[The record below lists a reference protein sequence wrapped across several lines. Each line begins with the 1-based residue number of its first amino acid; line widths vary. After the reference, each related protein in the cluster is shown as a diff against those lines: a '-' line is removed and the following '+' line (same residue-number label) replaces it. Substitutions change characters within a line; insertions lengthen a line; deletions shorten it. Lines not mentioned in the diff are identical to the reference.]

1 MITPGKGYWINA
13 SASGD
18 ITLSS
23 GSAKTRSSQFRSLSE
38 ANIISF
44 NGCKLYFGVPITDEQ
59 RLSYSLPP
67 KPPAGAFDVR
77 FSNGLKAM
85 DNTGTIELMNNADN
99 LTIHFQI
106 AEKNQEEGQHWLL
119 TAKNGDVYK
128 LGDSGEIVING
139 SVNGFTLTKAETIPT
154 SFSLSQNYPNPF
166 NPVTSIGYTVPEE
179 MYVTISIYNLIGQ
192 KIVDLVSEV
201 QQKGHHKVMWDS
213 KDAKSNLVS
222 SGVYFYSITAGDHTA
237 LKKMV
242 LMK

>member
-1 MITPGKGYWINA
+1 M
-13 SASGD
+13 
-18 ITLSS
+18 
-23 GSAKTRSSQFRSLSE
+23 
-38 ANIISF
+38 
-44 NGCKLYFGVPITDEQ
+44 
-59 RLSYSLPP
+59 
-67 KPPAGAFDVR
+67 
-77 FSNGLKAM
+77 
-85 DNTGTIELMNNADN
+85 
-99 LTIHFQI
+99 
-106 AEKNQEEGQHWLL
+106 
-119 TAKNGDVYK
+119 
-128 LGDSGEIVING
+128 GDSGEIVING
-139 SVNGFTLTKAETIPT
+139 YVNGFTLTKAETIPT

-222 SGVYFYSITAGDHTA
+222 SGVYFYSIKAGDHTA